1 MTRPTPN
8 YLQKVLEIGSRL
20 QRGYVY
26 SATVLHDDWC
36 GSNLTGNR
44 QDCNCEPIVR
54 VNRSPFECQEPKVGR
69 NDPCLCGSGRK
80 YKKCCLN

>member
-1 MTRPTPN
+1 MTAPTPN

-20 QRGYVY
+20 ERGHVY

-36 GSNLTGNR
+36 ASNLTGNR

-54 VNRSPFECQEPKVGR
+54 MNLTPFEP
-69 NDPCLCGSGRK
+69 
-80 YKKCCLN
+80 